1 VRYSVVGLGKL
12 GCSMAAAIASR
23 GHDVIGY
30 DVVARVV
37 DDLAA
42 GRAPVQETGL
52 GELIAAQRERL
63 TATQSMQELVLRS
76 DITFVVVPTPSDGRG
91 AFLLDYARAAFAEL
105 GRALQFKRDRHT
117 IVLTSTVLPGSVRYG
132 LMPELENAG
141 LVPGENVGV
150 CYSPAFIALG
160 SVIRDFLHPDL
171 VLIGESDAE
180 AGETLERAYH
190 EILPDK
196 PQIRRMTLENAELA
210 KIAVNTFVTTKI
222 SFANMLADLCERIPG
237 ADVDVV
243 TDALGLDR
251 RIGRR
256 YLTGALGYGGPCFPR
271 DNQALAF
278 LARAIGTTAPVAE
291 ATDAVNRAM
300 PQRIAEQLTAALSAG
315 QTVAVLGLAYK
326 PDTAVIDESQSIQI
340 ARALAGAGA
349 RVLGHDPLAA
359 AAVRAAHA
367 DAIQVIDDVQACID
381 AADIVLITTPDRT
394 YAALQPEQFTRGGRR
409 RTVIDFWRSHSA
421 TLGGRADIDY
431 RAAGRGTAA
440 EDVTMLL
447 RGLWQEA
454 QLTAGR
460 A

>member
-23 GHDVIGY
+23 GHEVIGHDVI
-30 DVVARVV
+30 ARVV
-37 DDLAA
+37 DDVDA

-52 GELIAAQRERL
+52 QELITAQRERL
-63 TATQSMQELVLRS
+63 RATHSMEELVLGS

-91 AFLLDYARAAFAEL
+91 AFLLDYARAAFAGL
-105 GRALQFKRDRHT
+105 GRALQAKQDRHT

-141 LVPGENVGV
+141 LVPGEDVGV

-171 VLIGESDAE
+171 ILIGESDAR
-180 AGETLERAYH
+180 AGDTLERAYR
-190 EILPDK
+190 EIMPDN

-291 ATDAVNRAM
+291 ATDAVNRTM
-300 PQRIAEQLTAALSAG
+300 PVRIAEQLASSFPAG

-326 PDTAVIDESQSIQI
+326 PDTAVIDESQSVQI
-340 ARALAGAGA
+340 ARALAAVGA
-349 RVLGHDPLAA
+349 RVVGHDPLAGP
-359 AAVRAAHA
+359 AVRAAHG
-367 DAIQVIDDVQACID
+367 DAIRVIDDVQACID
-381 AADIVLITTPDRT
+381 SADIVLITTPDRA
-394 YAALQPEQFTRGGRR
+394 YASLRPEQFTRGGRR
-409 RTVIDFWRSHSA
+409 RTVIDFWRTHSE
-421 TLGGRADIDY
+421 TLGASDAIDY
-431 RAAGRGTAA
+431 RAGGRGEASEELA
-440 EDVTMLL
+440 LAL
-447 RGLWQEA
+447 RGLWQEPEMS
-454 QLTAGR
+454 R